1 MKLQLDTR
9 GTQRR
14 VITVIAWNTDH
25 LLLLTVTT
33 SHIKEV
39 VRFTFKYGSHKLS
52 KLSWKHHQSAR
63 WDPRI

>member
-14 VITVIAWNTDH
+14 VITVITWNTDH

-39 VRFTFKYGSHKLS
+39 VRFIFKYGSQKLS
-52 KLSWKHHQSAR
+52 NLSWEHHQSA
-63 WDPRI
+63 